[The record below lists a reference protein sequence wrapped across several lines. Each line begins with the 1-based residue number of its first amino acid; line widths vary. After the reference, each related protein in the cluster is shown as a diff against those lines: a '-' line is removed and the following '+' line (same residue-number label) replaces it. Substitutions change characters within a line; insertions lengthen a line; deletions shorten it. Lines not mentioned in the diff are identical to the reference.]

1 MHLRRSL
8 ALAFT
13 AALPLV
19 AALAPARAHAEGKIG
34 VVDIQQAVMATEDGR
49 RAQTSLK
56 KDFDKRQKEITA
68 MQEELQKAREDIE
81 RQQRIL
87 SREALNRR
95 MEDWQRRMLDVQQR
109 FLKHNE
115 ELQKKQAE
123 LTQPIIKKLMGVI
136 SSIAKRDGYDLII
149 DRPATP
155 YVRSDLD
162 LTERVVQMYNTGGAG
177 EAAPEGGGDD
187 KK

>member
-1 MHLRRSL
+1 MHPRRFF
-8 ALAFT
+8 ALAT
-13 AALPLV
+13 AAALPALV
-19 AALAPARAHAEGKIG
+19 ALAPAPARAEGKIG
-34 VVDIQQAVMATEDGR
+34 VVDIQQAVMQTEDGR

-68 MQEELQKAREDIE
+68 LQDELQKAREDIE
-81 RQQRIL
+81 RQQKIL

-123 LTQPIIKKLMGVI
+123 LTGPIIKKLVSVI
-136 SSIAKRDGYDLII
+136 ARIAKKNGYEIII
-149 DRPATP
+149 DRPATAYARP
-155 YVRSDLD
+155 DLD
-162 LTERVVQMYNTGGAG
+162 LTEQVVQMYNSGDAG
-177 EAAPEGGGDD
+177 DAAPEGGGDD